1 MPQKVD
7 VTRRKREIAK
17 IALGLF
23 AQIGYENVSFLMI
36 AEAAKVARTA
46 MYRCFRSKRDVMDA
60 AIATVIAEIDVRSRE
75 ALLTRDRASVRLERV
90 CHAVADVMFRERE
103 FVIAVF
109 DFVMEMVRQG
119 EDMGARINLQTRPLL
134 ELIQRLAREAERCGD
149 FPKGMNVKRI
159 ADVIYT
165 AFESCAMRIF
175 LGTECDSMAAKARLS
190 NTIHAISSY
199 R

>member
-75 ALLTRDRASVRLERV
+75 ALLTR
-90 CHAVADVMFRERE
+90 
-103 FVIAVF
+103 
-109 DFVMEMVRQG
+109 
-119 EDMGARINLQTRPLL
+119 PLL

-149 FPKGMNVKRI
+149 FPKGLNVKRI
-159 ADVIYT
+159 ADMIYT

-175 LGTECDSMAAKARLS
+175 FGTECDSMAAKARLS